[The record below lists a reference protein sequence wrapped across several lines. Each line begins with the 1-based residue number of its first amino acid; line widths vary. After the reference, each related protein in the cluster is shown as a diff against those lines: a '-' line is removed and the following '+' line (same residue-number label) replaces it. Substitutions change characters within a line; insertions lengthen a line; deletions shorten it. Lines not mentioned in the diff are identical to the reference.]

1 MVFVALLIGF
11 VFWRALDGSKLNN
24 ISKGLCEV
32 IEREKNNLQLMNT
45 STQTNLLIYVC
56 AYAVLCLYL
65 VRVFMNR

>member
-32 IEREKNNLQLMNT
+32 IEREKKQLAIDEHEYTNKLVNLCMCLC
-45 STQTNLLIYVC
+45 C
-56 AYAVLCLYL
+56 AVFVLSAC
-65 VRVFMNR
+65 VHE